1 MPSRKGEALLR
12 EKGEV
17 QCFARTLTT
26 RTVSIFSVFSFYI
39 CCRYVANW
47 KVNMYT
53 STCMYACSPCSWFF
67 CHVALGNN
75 ALLQKISALYSVP
88 FFYLTLL
95 LHTHVIIII
104 NAELLSARCY
114 MLFFFFFFLQLHF
127 SLLLFRWLLF
137 FFFYLALLF
146 AFWHIVIFFFALF
159 LSLASRLLSTR
170 FIKEGRHGCP
180 SSSSPSLFC
189 VIFFFFH
196 NSWY

>member
-17 QCFARTLTT
+17 QCSARTLTT

-104 NAELLSARCY
+104 INAELLSARCY
-114 MLFFFFFFLQLHF
+114 MLFFFFFFLDIMNFRYFF
-127 SLLLFRWLLF
+127 SGALF
-137 FFFYLALLF
+137 FFFIYLCCF
-146 AFWHIVIFFFALF
+146 PFV
-159 LSLASRLLSTR
+159 
-170 FIKEGRHGCP
+170 
-180 SSSSPSLFC
+180 
-189 VIFFFFH
+189 
-196 NSWY
+196 NS

>member
-1 MPSRKGEALLR
+1 
-12 EKGEV
+12 
-17 QCFARTLTT
+17 
-26 RTVSIFSVFSFYI
+26 
-39 CCRYVANW
+39 
-47 KVNMYT
+47 MYT
-53 STCMYACSPCSWFF
+53 STCMCACSPCSWFF

-114 MLFFFFFFLQLHF
+114 MLFFFFFFYSFIFLYCF
-127 SLLLFRWLLF
+127 SVDF
-137 FFFYLALLF
+137 FFFFLFSSVVCLLT
-146 AFWHIVIFFFALF
+146 HRHFFALF

-180 SSSSPSLFC
+180 SSSSPFLFC

-196 NSWY
+196 NS